1 MEQKDANEK
10 VMTNTAQMLKSMLPK
25 PKDENHSNAIK
36 QEGVKTFDE
45 VLKQIKASIDEL
57 KKAKELFDKL
67 FDNSQKF
74 EFFA

>member
-1 MEQKDANEK
+1 MEQKNANEK

-25 PKDENHSNAIK
+25 PKDENHADAIK

-45 VLKQIKASIDEL
+45 VLKQIKASLEEV

-67 FDNSQKF
+67 FDNSKKL
-74 EFFA
+74 EIFA